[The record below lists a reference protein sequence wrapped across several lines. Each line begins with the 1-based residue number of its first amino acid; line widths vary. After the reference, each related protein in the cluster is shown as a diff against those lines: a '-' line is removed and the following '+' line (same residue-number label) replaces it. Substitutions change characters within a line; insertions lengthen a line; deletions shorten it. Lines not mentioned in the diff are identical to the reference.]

1 MKPDVN
7 CLFSTLF
14 GEPFLSSQQ
23 LSPTLQ
29 TWTGVGDDAVNAN
42 DVQPFHSQQAC
53 AHAVAFFNV
62 LDWWRACPTN
72 CRPGVI
78 FAIDV
83 FGKHCVG
90 PPPSCRPV
98 SDCLAVETD
107 SAPPREK
114 SNTAA
119 ESGAIVTSTVVA
131 PPFCVLMRQGVGCIS
146 EAA

>member
-1 MKPDVN
+1 MAEGLQLFWQVPWSTEPFGCAEQTPAMHMNFGGGGGGGPLMKPDVN

-98 SDCLAVETD
+98 
-107 SAPPREK
+107 P
-114 SNTAA
+114 
-119 ESGAIVTSTVVA
+119 
-131 PPFCVLMRQGVGCIS
+131 
-146 EAA
+146 